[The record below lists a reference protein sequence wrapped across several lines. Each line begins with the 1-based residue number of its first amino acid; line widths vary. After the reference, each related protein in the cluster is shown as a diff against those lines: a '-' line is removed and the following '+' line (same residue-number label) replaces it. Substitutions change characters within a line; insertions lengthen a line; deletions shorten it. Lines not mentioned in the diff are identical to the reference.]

1 MKSLRVVLAFGCVT
15 VPIMASSSAPAQEAT
30 SDPASGVHD
39 FDFLLG
45 DWRAHHRRLRPDTR
59 QWEKFEGTWST
70 RPLLGGAV
78 NIEEHALGAPRGAY
92 QALALRA
99 YDSTTRQWAIWWLDG
114 RYPSAIRPPV
124 KGRFENGIGTFYSDY
139 VQDGKPMKGRFL
151 WSHITP
157 TSARWEQ
164 AASADGGK
172 TWAPNWIATLER
184 DTARSTPEAAGATG
198 VGDFDFL
205 VGEWQVTHRFLR
217 VKATGREW
225 REVRGTARHRQLM
238 GGRANLDEYTID
250 APPGTYGALAL
261 RSFDPESR
269 RWSIWWW
276 DGRTP
281 HADFDPPVQGR
292 FEAGVGTFYGE
303 TRIDGKPVRVRFLW
317 SSITPVSARWEQ
329 AYSSDGGATWER
341 NWIMT
346 FQRGLRPRT

>member
-1 MKSLRVVLAFGCVT
+1 MKSLRIVLAFGCVT

-78 NIEEHALGAPRGAY
+78 NIEEHALGAPTGAY

-124 KGRFENGIGTFYSDY
+124 KGRF
-139 VQDGKPMKGRFL
+139 
-151 WSHITP
+151 
-157 TSARWEQ
+157 
-164 AASADGGK
+164 
-172 TWAPNWIATLER
+172 
-184 DTARSTPEAAGATG
+184 EAAGATG

-225 REVRGTARHRQLM
+225 REVRGTARHRPLM

-303 TRIDGKPVRVRFLW
+303 TSIDGKPVRVRFLW

-329 AYSSDGGATWER
+329 AYSSDGGATWEP

-346 FQRGLRPRT
+346 FQRRSAAPHLNAR